1 MLNENEIQEAK
12 KLIQEFGQIKDQIH
26 LVEEQMSSL
35 NQKAESLINHLEDL
49 RSQEQNFVESLQK
62 KYGEG
67 KLNPITFTYEQH

>member
-26 LVEEQMSSL
+26 LAEEQMSTL

-62 KYGEG
+62 KYGPG
-67 KLNPITFTYEQH
+67 KLNPLTLNYEKY